1 MERPSHWAE
10 CGGLLFRETG
20 ETGDGK
26 TIRLQAA
33 GILSGKAPYTVQE
46 RKNLQYTY
54 NRQYF
59 QNAAG
64 HSPLYVRRRRDVVIW
79 FGFMK
84 GQDIKTVDK
93 NLYVRGMKTLTKKIE
108 NATGSSSPRPV
119 IPLESRHKKQPTQI
133 RKETEHEKRF
143 YKERSAYGRY
153 Y

>member
-1 MERPSHWAE
+1 MTTLRAVWTRSAGAAERPSHWAE
-10 CGGLLFRETG
+10 CGGLLFRKTG

-54 NRQYF
+54 SRQYF

-79 FGFMK
+79 FVFMK

-93 NLYVRGMKTLTKKIE
+93 NLYARGIKTLTKK
-108 NATGSSSPRPV
+108 
-119 IPLESRHKKQPTQI
+119 K
-133 RKETEHEKRF
+133 
-143 YKERSAYGRY
+143 
-153 Y
+153 